1 MKGHGRGPLAA
12 KPSLRLSFPSESSF
26 LGLVRDLAKRMA
38 EAAGFDEATAGKV
51 GLAVDEAAA
60 NAIEHAYHGD
70 PDHEVELRIEDRGS
84 DLRVEV
90 VDTGDRIDPKAV
102 PEFELRRY
110 VNERRTGGLGV
121 HLMGKIMDSVSFR
134 HAAGENLCCLVK
146 RKDPGRDEG
155 S

>member
-1 MKGHGRGPLAA
+1 MKGQGRRPSAA

-26 LGLVRDLAKRMA
+26 LGVVREVAKRMA
-38 EAAGFDEATAGKV
+38 ETAGFDEATADKV

-70 PDHEVELRIEDRGS
+70 PGHQVELRIEDRGS

-102 PEFELRRY
+102 PEFELRKY

-121 HLMGKIMDSVSFR
+121 HLMGKIMDSVTFR
-134 HAAGENLCCLVK
+134 HSAGENLCCLVK
-146 RKDPGRDEG
+146 RKDAAHREG